1 MDRVHHEQDEKQL
14 LVHSRNVNNVAK
26 IQAAHNALVNRKPA
40 KRKHEECGPKRMRED
55 EQCVQDLV
63 ACMQEFDSFP
73 FDPASPILRTL
84 QSAMPATDEL
94 IAAGEDKLT
103 SFLLERVFSKDTS
116 IYASVPLSK
125 RLTFAKGTT
134 TTKPGEDLKAKA
146 MEMGRDALKA
156 VINLVDVSNLV
167 DLTELLEHRVVE

>member
-1 MDRVHHEQDEKQL
+1 M
-14 LVHSRNVNNVAK
+14 NNVAK
-26 IQAAHNALVNRKPA
+26 IRAAHNALVNRKPA

-94 IAAGEDKLT
+94 IADFNSALAAGEDKLT
-103 SFLLERVFSKDTS
+103 RFLRERVFSKDIS